1 MGTRIKKDDEVVV
14 IAGKD
19 KGTRGRVVRVLSEVE
34 RVVVE
39 GVNVIKRHTKPTPK
53 NPQGGIVTRE
63 AAIHIS
69 NVMLWDEKSQKGSR
83 VRAGTAPSGKGGDKK
98 TRVLVKSGSTL

>member
-1 MGTRIKKDDEVVV
+1 MGTRLKKDDDVVV

-19 KGTRGRVVRVLSEVE
+19 KGTRGRVVKILSEVD

-39 GVNVIKRHTKPTPK
+39 GVNVVKRHTKPTPK
-53 NPQGGIVTRE
+53 NPQGGIIERE
-63 AAIHIS
+63 APIHVS
-69 NVMLWDEKSQKGSR
+69 NVMPWDEKSQKGSR
-83 VRAGTAPSGKGGDKK
+83 VRAGQSGDKK

>member
-69 NVMLWDEKSQKGSR
+69 NVMLWDEKAQKGSR
-83 VRAGTAPSGKGGDKK
+83 VRAGKSGEKK
-98 TRVLVKSGSTL
+98 TRVLVKSGSAL